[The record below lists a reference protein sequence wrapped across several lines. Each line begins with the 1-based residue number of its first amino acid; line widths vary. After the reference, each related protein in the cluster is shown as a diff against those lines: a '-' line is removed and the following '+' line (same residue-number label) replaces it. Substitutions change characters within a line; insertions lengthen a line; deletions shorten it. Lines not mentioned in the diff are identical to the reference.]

1 MAGVERKE
9 RTRKKM
15 ESQAKRTAECAPLVV
30 SKAAG
35 AYLPLPLPFLIPP
48 VSLFLT
54 CQTKL
59 TNIFIKFSLQLSQP
73 L

>member
-35 AYLPLPLPFLIPP
+35 AYLPLPPPFLTPP
-48 VSLFLT
+48 PPHVSLSHLPD
-54 CQTKL
+54 QINQHL
-59 TNIFIKFSLQLSQP
+59 H
-73 L
+73 